1 MTKTIREL
9 ANELN
14 VSKQT
19 IQYHYQRLS
28 TKDQQKDTN
37 GRNVIN
43 QHTEEII
50 RNKVTK
56 PLSTNNTTNTDKDNK
71 ETKDDS
77 TALILSLEAQIED
90 LKSERDKQFA
100 TKDKQIASKDRQIDS
115 LTKLLDQSQQLQLM
129 AEKKIKELQKIEQP
143 KTEDTIK
150 EDTVT
155 EPTNS
160 NNQNETTETPKKW
173 WQFWN

>member
-28 TKDQQKDTN
+28 PKDQQKDTN

-56 PLSTNNTTNTDKDNK
+56 TLSTNNTTNTDKDNK

-143 KTEDTIK
+143 KTEGTVK

-160 NNQNETTETPKKW
+160 NNQNETTQAPKKW

>member
-28 TKDQQKDTN
+28 SKDQQKDTN

-90 LKSERDKQFA
+90 LKSERDKQFS

-143 KTEDTIK
+143 KTEDT
-150 EDTVT
+150 VT

-160 NNQNETTETPKKW
+160 NNQNETTEAPKKW